1 MFELFAYRS
10 ERFYNNGWRGL
21 VTSGAGIEGP
31 YDLRVVDCY
40 GYLRRNNPITNGAE
54 ALTGLNEGELQE
66 ALAKI
71 EALPPLLNERL
82 FS

>member
-10 ERFYNNGWRGL
+10 ERFFSNRWRGL
-21 VTSGAGIEGP
+21 VTSSVGLEGP

-40 GYLRRNNPITNGAE
+40 GYFRRNNPITNGAE
-54 ALTGLNEGELQE
+54 ALMGLNERELQE